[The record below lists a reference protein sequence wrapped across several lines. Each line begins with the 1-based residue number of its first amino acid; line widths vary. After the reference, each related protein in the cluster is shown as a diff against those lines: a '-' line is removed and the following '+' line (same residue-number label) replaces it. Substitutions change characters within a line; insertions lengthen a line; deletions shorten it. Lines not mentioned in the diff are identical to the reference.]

1 LALSTTPVAGTLS
14 RERVLA
20 WPLLLESALVVAVIA
35 AMLPWFGPMAEQP
48 AGGDG
53 RFAAPAVAIRG
64 LPGSVLR
71 ELCAA
76 YAAFAEDSV
85 REGLCGRTA
94 TTQRNPPLDRLPPAL
109 PSASTRATQAFV
121 APLQDAQTGTAA
133 LRQRQREGTGD
144 LVALGDEIAR
154 ISAEI
159 QSFIDRYAIGPGD
172 SDGPRPLACA
182 FAQVQSA
189 FNDPSARGE
198 ARANSVLLLA
208 AALDGHPATA
218 SLAKSASL
226 RTPRI
231 AKSRCT
237 GVRLP
242 DAFAALS
249 PIMSDARAAPLGAAK
264 NKAMRGLLGTAGY
277 QWAGWS
283 LAGLLLL
290 QLGRRSGPA
299 APRLALAL
307 VVWALAAWIGAV
319 PWPLA
324 SGTSIV
330 FARDTALR
338 YAMPAAF
345 VLWFLG
351 AALCVLAAAPLL
363 RRKVLC
369 SEQAPVSVFAYP
381 GLVVATGF
389 GWLLL
394 LDLSANGHVGGRY
407 LALYHH
413 GHLWLGMLTFSVIAI
428 LRQPL
433 GRALAWTLS
442 VVDGLAGRV
451 ASRLSALGVVAMLV
465 ALALALMLAVGT
477 LLVNVRQLTS
487 EIGRLWLI
495 VGAAWFFFLRGTPL
509 TERLARSGSST
520 GSLLRYMAPLLFVV
534 AVLVGAMLIT
544 RDMGPLLIAGYG
556 AGAFIAASMAMW
568 WYQRRGAIGSAYAL
582 AVMLFVAWLLAVTF
596 ALLRLGSIDEV
607 TAARLENVA
616 APLASANDHLALVT
630 WFQRAAPTWGFGP
643 GGVPWCGFGV
653 SAACAGVPA
662 QIQSDYTFTAVTGM
676 FGWTAALALT
686 LGCALW
692 LNEMIRGHARA
703 TRGEPRLIRFAG
715 RMSNDEQAF
724 VSWISVAWIALTLC
738 QLAVTVAGNVAV
750 IPLTGVTF
758 PFVSFGMTSLVMNMV
773 MLAFAVNVNAGK
785 GSANG

>member
-1 LALSTTPVAGTLS
+1 
-14 RERVLA
+14 
-20 WPLLLESALVVAVIA
+20 
-35 AMLPWFGPMAEQP
+35 
-48 AGGDG
+48 
-53 RFAAPAVAIRG
+53 
-64 LPGSVLR
+64 
-71 ELCAA
+71 
-76 YAAFAEDSV
+76 
-85 REGLCGRTA
+85 
-94 TTQRNPPLDRLPPAL
+94 
-109 PSASTRATQAFV
+109 
-121 APLQDAQTGTAA
+121 LQDAQARIA
-133 LRQRQREGTGD
+133 ELRQRQRDGTGD
-144 LVALGDEIAR
+144 PHGLGDEIAR
-154 ISAEI
+154 ITAEI
-159 QSFIDRYAIGPGD
+159 QSFIDRYAIGPD
-172 SDGPRPLACA
+172 DNDGPRPLACA

-189 FNDPSARGE
+189 FTNPGGSTE
-198 ARANSVLLLA
+198 ARTNAILLFA
-208 AALDGHPATA
+208 AALDAHPATA
-218 SLAKSASL
+218 SLAKSARL
-226 RTPRI
+226 PAPRL
-231 AKSRCT
+231 ASSRCD
-237 GVRLP
+237 GVRMP
-242 DAFAALS
+242 DALGALL
-249 PIMSDARAAPLGAAK
+249 PIMADARAAPLGAAK
-264 NKAMRGLLGTAGY
+264 NDAMRALLGTAGY

-283 LAGLLLL
+283 LAALLLL
-290 QLGRRSGPA
+290 QLSRRSGPA

-307 VVWALAAWIGAV
+307 VVWALAAWIGPV

-330 FARDTALR
+330 FARDTALPF
-338 YAMPAAF
+338 AMPAAF
-345 VLWFLG
+345 VLWLLG
-351 AALCVLAAAPLL
+351 AALCVLAVAPLL
-363 RRKVLC
+363 RRTALC
-369 SEQAPVSVFAYP
+369 TVQAPVSVFAYP

-394 LDLSANGHVGGRY
+394 LDLSANGHVGSRY

-442 VVDGLAGRV
+442 VVDGIAGRV
-451 ASRLSALGVVAMLV
+451 ASRLSAVGVAVMLV
-465 ALALALMLAVGT
+465 ALTFASMLAVGT

-520 GSLLRYMAPLLFVV
+520 GSLLRYLAPLLFVV
-534 AVLVGAMLIT
+534 AVLIGAMLIT

-630 WFQRAAPTWGFGP
+630 WFQRAAPMWGFGP
-643 GGVPWCGFGV
+643 GGVPWCGFGA

-676 FGWTAALALT
+676 FGWTAAWALT
-686 LGCALW
+686 LGFALW
-692 LNEMIRGHARA
+692 LNEMVRGHARA
-703 TRGEPRLIRFAG
+703 TRGEPRLVRVAG
-715 RMSNDEQAF
+715 HMSNDEQAF

-758 PFVSFGMTSLVMNMV
+758 PFVSFGMTSLVMNMA
-773 MLAFAVNVNAGK
+773 MLALAINVNIRH